1 LDIRLTATSFLMPGN
16 GAWRSLGDAHGL
28 DFGAFGDWPHVLS
41 DPSLQA
47 AVAWVV
53 FLDDV
58 ADPEASDGADLD
70 ALLASVLGPLDARID
85 RASQQPMIVAWASP
99 ASSSVIEAARTPSA
113 SRRLASRFETALYE
127 RAQHAPALHVIPL
140 DQVFA
145 KSGRDRCFDS
155 RNYYAAHCRLSVAG
169 LGSLA
174 GALGE
179 VLHRLTAP
187 ARKVLVLDCDNT
199 LWGGVVGEDGVG
211 GLTLGQD
218 GTGSAYVDFQR
229 AIRRLAG
236 RGTVLALA
244 SKNEE
249 ADVWSVFDSHP
260 GMALKRQDIAAW
272 RINWSEKSDNIA
284 ALAEELGIGLDSMAF
299 WDDNPIERETVRTA
313 MPQVHVFDCPKHVI
327 DWPKALLECAD
338 FARFEVTAEDRRK
351 TALYKARAE
360 FVTELTGR
368 TDRVSFLRSIQLR
381 PEALAI
387 EPASLARAT
396 QLCAKTNQ
404 FNLRAARHSATD
416 LTEIARTDGAIALLA
431 RLSDRFGDHGIVGL
445 AIARPTSDPAVA
457 FLDTFLLSCRV
468 LGRHLEAWMLD
479 ACVRPLRERGVRF
492 LAGEFI
498 PRERNA
504 MAAGFL
510 GEHGFAALDAL
521 SAGDRDQV
529 ATAIGGL
536 AHGGKLYVADLK
548 TLDIP
553 HLEIYS
559 DEKVAA

>member
-16 GAWRSLGDAHGL
+16 PAWRSLGDAHCL
-28 DFGAFGDWPHVLS
+28 DFGAFGDWPQALS
-41 DPSLQA
+41 DPA
-47 AVAWVV
+47 IETAIAWIV
-53 FLDDV
+53 FLDDIV
-58 ADPEASDGADLD
+58 DAETADGADLD
-70 ALLASVLGPLDARID
+70 ALLATVLAPLDARLSLN
-85 RASQQPMIVAWASP
+85 SQKPTIVAWASP
-99 ASSSVIEAARTPSA
+99 AAGSVIEAARTPSA
-113 SRRLASRFETALYE
+113 SRRLAARFETALYE
-127 RAQHAPALHVIPL
+127 RARGAPMLHIVPL

-145 KSGRDRCFDS
+145 KPGRDRCFDS
-155 RNYYAAHCRLSVAG
+155 RNYYAAHCRLSVTG
-169 LGSLA
+169 FGCLA
-174 GALGE
+174 AALGE
-179 VLHRLTAP
+179 MVHRLTAP

-199 LWGGVVGEDGVG
+199 LWGGVVGEDGVA

-249 ADVWSVFDSHP
+249 ADIWSVFDGHP
-260 GMALKRQDIAAW
+260 GMALKRRDIAAW
-272 RINWSEKSDNIA
+272 RINWSEKADNIA
-284 ALAEELGIGLDSMAF
+284 ALAEELGIGLDSIAF
-299 WDDNPIERETVRTA
+299 WDDNPIERETVRA
-313 MPQVHVFDCPKHVI
+313 ALPQVLVLDCPKQVI
-327 DWPKALLECAD
+327 DWPRALLECAD

-368 TDRVSFLRSIQLR
+368 ADRVGFLRSIQLR
-381 PEALAI
+381 PEALPI
-387 EPASLARAT
+387 EPATLARAT

-404 FNLRAARHSATD
+404 FNLRAQRHGATD
-416 LTEIARTDGAIALLA
+416 LAEIARTDGASALLV
-431 RLSDRFGDHGIVGL
+431 RLSDRFGDHGIGRH

-468 LGRHLEAWMLD
+468 LGRHLEAWMLE
-479 ACVRPLRERGVRF
+479 ACIRPLRNRGVRF

-510 GEHGFAALDAL
+510 GEHGFAALDTLA
-521 SAGDRDQV
+521 AGERDRV
-529 ATAIGGL
+529 ATAIAGL
-536 AHGGKLYVADLK
+536 ARGGKLYVADLK

-559 DEKVAA
+559 HEKIPA